1 MTPTPPPRA
10 PREPLSRTVHG
21 DTVLDEYA
29 WMADRDDPRL
39 AAYLEAENAYTAAR
53 TAHVEP
59 LAARIFDEI
68 RARTKETDL
77 SVPVRH
83 GGWWY
88 YGRTVEGLQYGIA
101 GRVDSSVHPTR
112 PVLPENGPPEGE
124 QVVLDEN
131 AEAEGHE
138 FFALGASDVSPD
150 GSRLA
155 YAVDVTGDERYDLR
169 VRDLATGADLDVGVT
184 GIGAGVAWSLDGGHL
199 FYTRYDEAWRPFQ
212 VWRHDVGGSA
222 DDDVLVHQE
231 LDETFRVGVG
241 VSRDDRWVVVAV
253 GSSTSTEY
261 RLIDAARPTGEPIL
275 VAARRPKVEYDVE
288 PLGDELFVVHNRDR
302 VNFEVARALVAD
314 GAVGAWE
321 PLAVTSEDELV
332 TGVDAFTTFLAVS
345 LRTEGQTAIRI
356 VPRDPLSPNGFGQSW
371 DVAFGETL
379 RTVGVGDNPEVHTH
393 TLQVFYTSMVTPPSV
408 GDYDLSRRELTLLKQ
423 TEVRGGY
430 DPADYV
436 QDLEW
441 AVAPDGARVPVSVVR
456 RATTPVDGTAAAVL
470 YAYGAYGASTD
481 PWFSVA
487 RLSWLDRGVV
497 FAIAHVRGGDELGR
511 PWYDDGRLLHKQH
524 TFDDFVAAGSLLVE
538 KGYAHPDRLGG
549 KGGSAGGLLIGAV
562 ANQAPSVFRALHG
575 QVPFVDVLT
584 TMLDPSLPLTAGEW
598 EEWGDPIRDPEAYA
612 YLKAYS
618 PYDNVS
624 ERAYPALLV
633 TTNIHDVRVY
643 VTEPAKW
650 VARLRDRATGGP
662 ILLRTWMTAGHVG
675 ASGRYDA
682 WRETAWEMAVLLD
695 LLSEPPELLV

>member
-1 MTPTPPPRA
+1 M
-10 PREPLSRTVHG
+10 G
-21 DTVLDEYA
+21 
-29 WMADRDDPRL
+29 DRDDPRL
-39 AAYLEAENAYTAAR
+39 TAYLEAENAYTATR

-59 LAARIFDEI
+59 LAAQIFDEI
-68 RARTKETDL
+68 KARTKETDL

-101 GRVDSSVHPTR
+101 GRIDATAFPTR
-112 PVLPENGPPEGE
+112 PVLPENGPPDGE

-131 AEAEGHE
+131 VEAEGHE
-138 FFALGASDVSPD
+138 FFSLGASDVSPD

-155 YAVDVTGDERYDLR
+155 YAVDVTGDERYDLH
-169 VRDLATGADLDVGVT
+169 VRDLASGADLDVAVT
-184 GIGAGVAWSLDGGHL
+184 GIGAGVAWSLDSGQL
-199 FYTRYDEAWRPFQ
+199 FYTRYDEAWRPYQ
-212 VWRHDVGGSA
+212 VWRHEIGGSA
-222 DDDVLVHQE
+222 DDDVLVHEE
-231 LDETFRVGVG
+231 LDPIFRVGVG
-241 VSRDDRWVVVAV
+241 TSRDDRWVVVAV

-261 RLIDAARPTGEPIL
+261 RLIDAARPAGRPIL
-275 VAARRPKVEYDVE
+275 VAARRPKVEYDIE

-302 VNFEVARALVAD
+302 VNFQVARAMVAD
-314 GAVGAWE
+314 GAVGAWD
-321 PLAVTSEDELV
+321 PVDVTSGDELV

-345 LRTEGQTAIRI
+345 VRTEGQTAIRI
-356 VPRDPLSPNGFGQSW
+356 VPRDPLSPSGFGEPW

-379 RTVGVGDNPEVHTH
+379 RTVGVGDNPEVDTH
-393 TLQVFYTSMVTPPSV
+393 TLQVFYTSMVTPPSI
-408 GDYDLSRRELTLLKQ
+408 GDYDLARRELTLLKQ
-423 TEVRGGY
+423 TEVLGGY

-436 QDLEW
+436 QALEW

-456 RATTPVDGTAAAVL
+456 RATTPVDGTAPAVL

-524 TFDDFVAAGSLLVE
+524 TFDDFVAAGSLLIE
-538 KGYAHPDRLGG
+538 KGYAHSDRLGG
-549 KGGSAGGLLIGAV
+549 QGGSAGGLLIGAV
-562 ANQAPSVFRALHG
+562 ANQAPTVFRALHG
-575 QVPFVDVLT
+575 QVPFVDALT

-612 YLKAYS
+612 YMRAYS
-618 PYDNVS
+618 PYDNVGGHP
-624 ERAYPALLV
+624 YPAILV
-633 TTNIHDVRVY
+633 TTNVNDVRVY

-650 VARLRDRATGGP
+650 VARLRDRATNDPTRDP
-662 ILLRTWMTAGHVG
+662 ILLRTWMTAGHLG
-675 ASGRYDA
+675 QSGRYDA
-682 WRETAWEMAVLLD
+682 WREAAWELAVLFD
-695 LLSEPPELLV
+695 LLSER

>member
-1 MTPTPPPRA
+1 
-10 PREPLSRTVHG
+10 LSRTVHG
-21 DTVLDEYA
+21 DTVVDEYA

-39 AAYLEAENAYTAAR
+39 AAYLEAENAYTAAM
-53 TAHVEP
+53 TGHVEP

-155 YAVDVTGDERYDLR
+155 FAVDVTGDERYDLR
-169 VRDLATGADLDVGVT
+169 VRDLATGADLDVAVT

-212 VWRHDVGGSA
+212 VWRHAVGGST
-222 DDDVLVHQE
+222 DDDVLVHEE

-241 VSRDDRWVVVAV
+241 ASRDDRWVVVAV

-261 RLIDAARPTGEPIL
+261 RLLDAARPTGEPIL

-302 VNFEVARALVAD
+302 VNFEVARGLVAD

-356 VPRDPLSPNGFGQSW
+356 VPRDPLSPSGFGEPW

-379 RTVGVGDNPEVHTH
+379 RTVGVGDNPEVDTR

-441 AVAPDGARVPVSVVR
+441 AAAPDGARVPVSVVR

-562 ANQAPSVFRALHG
+562 ANQAPTVFRALHG

-695 LLSEPPELLV
+695 QLSKPTKLVV